1 MINIRNCKS
10 CLWNKKN
17 ECGRDFC
24 MFPRC
29 VMLGKRA
36 QDNPRIRSPLD
47 DFSLEQ

>member
-1 MINIRNCKS
+1 MMNLRNCKS

-29 VMLGKRA
+29 VMAGGRS
-36 QDNPRIRSPLD
+36 QDPRVRSLLD
-47 DFSLEQ
+47 DLSTEQ